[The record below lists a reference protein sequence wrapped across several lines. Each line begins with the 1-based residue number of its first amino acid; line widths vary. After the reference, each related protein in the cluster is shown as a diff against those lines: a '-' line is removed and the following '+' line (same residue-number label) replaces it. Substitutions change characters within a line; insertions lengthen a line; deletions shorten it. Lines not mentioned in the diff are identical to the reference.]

1 MGENNIDNLAQRAE
15 QEMDRDYGKFYER
28 ITAGIRSRR
37 NGRKALNTADRL
49 LAGVMYA
56 AYPVLILCIASG
68 GLLQGSGI
76 LEAGAAVLPYLLIPG
91 VSFILLSAVR
101 KRMNWKRPYE
111 EWPMDPMIRREKKGR
126 SMPSRHVFS
135 AAVISMCILR
145 RNAALGII
153 FLGVSVCIAVVR
165 VLGGVH
171 YPRDVI
177 AGYLLGAAAGS
188 LLWMM

>member
-1 MGENNIDNLAQRAE
+1 MN
-15 QEMDRDYGKFYER
+15 RDYGKFYER

-37 NGRKALNTADRL
+37 NGRKVLNAADRL

-56 AYPVLILCIASG
+56 AYPTLLLCLVCG
-68 GLLQGSGI
+68 NLLQGGGI
-76 LEAGAAVLPYLLIPG
+76 REAVTAVLPYLLIPG
-91 VSFILLSAVR
+91 ISFALLSAVR
-101 KRMNWKRPYE
+101 KRMNWKRPCE
-111 EWPMDPMIRREKKGR
+111 EWPMDPLIRREKKGR

-145 RNAALGII
+145 RNTALGII
-153 FLGVSVCIAVVR
+153 CLGLTVCIAAVR

-177 AGYLLGAAAGS
+177 AGYVLGVAAGS